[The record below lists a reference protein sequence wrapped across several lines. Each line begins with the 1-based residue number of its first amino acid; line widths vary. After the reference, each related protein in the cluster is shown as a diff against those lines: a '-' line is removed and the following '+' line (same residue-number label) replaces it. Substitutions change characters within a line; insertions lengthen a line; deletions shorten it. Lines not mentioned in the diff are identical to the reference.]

1 MKNEKSH
8 NNTHRSNKEEEKD
21 ETVLKLK
28 QQIAVNVW
36 IQAFGLISEAI
47 ALTKLSD
54 LEEQEPGSQ
63 ESLKGV

>member
-28 QQIAVNVW
+28 QQMPSM
-36 IQAFGLISEAI
+36 FGY
-47 ALTKLSD
+47 KLLD
-54 LEEQEPGSQ
+54 
-63 ESLKGV
+63 